1 MRIGILS
8 DIHGNIDALRAV
20 VDAASRSSIDRLFVL
35 GDVVGY
41 YYQPGLCLDL
51 LGEWDTVWIYGNHEV
66 MLEQARR
73 DSEAG
78 SRTKSIFGSGIEV
91 ALSTLSG
98 HRLDWLSNLPETNCV
113 DADGKRALLCHGS
126 PWSVDEYVYPDAPD
140 AVRNEIAGQ
149 GFDFVFMGHTHHPF
163 VWTVANCQIANPGS
177 VGQPRNRQPGAHWLI
192 WDTAAACLIPRNES
206 YDATALISECERRDP
221 DRVYLRKVLTQT
233 GDQ

>member
-20 VDAASRSSIDRLFVL
+20 LDAASRSFIDRLFVL

-41 YYQPGLCLDL
+41 YYQPALCLDL
-51 LGEWDTVWIYGNHEV
+51 LDEWDTVWICGNHEV

-73 DSEAG
+73 DPEAG
-78 SRTKSIFGSGIEV
+78 SRIKSLFGSGIEV
-91 ALSTLSG
+91 ALNTLPG
-98 HRLDWLSNLPETNCV
+98 HRLDWLSNLPETTCV
-113 DADGKRALLCHGS
+113 DVKDKRTLLCHGS
-126 PWSVDEYVYPDAPD
+126 PWCVDEYVYPDVAD
-140 AVRNEIAGQ
+140 TVRDKIAAQ

-163 VWTVANCQIANPGS
+163 IWSVANCQIANPGS

-192 WDTAAACLIPRNES
+192 WDTAAARLIPRSEP
-206 YDATALISECERRDP
+206 YDATALFSECEWRDP
-221 DRVYLRKVLTQT
+221 DRAYLRDVLTRT